1 MLSHEMT
8 TMTSKALRAA
18 IAAVI
23 VALTVTSCGI
33 SAPDPAACK
42 AAIQAEYLKGKG
54 HLGAEPAICKGLP
67 KAQVQRFTQQV
78 LEGR

>member
-1 MLSHEMT
+1 
-8 TMTSKALRAA
+8 MTSKALRAA

-54 HLGAEPAICKGLP
+54 HLGAEPEICKGLP